1 MGTSRGQ
8 VNNSKKHPNGCFFVA
23 SIVKELIFVTHLI
36 FFPIIFGVYFNEPV
50 LLRAD
55 GPVKII
61 GPSAVSLKGGMGG
74 TYIKT
79 VGEEGEAVLH
89 IVNMQAGE
97 IKITFNIKVDRA
109 PQI

>member
-1 MGTSRGQ
+1 M
-8 VNNSKKHPNGCFFVA
+8 
-23 SIVKELIFVTHLI
+23 
-36 FFPIIFGVYFNEPV
+36 
-50 LLRAD
+50 
-55 GPVKII
+55 KII

-97 IKITFNIKVDRA
+97 IKINFNIKVNRT